1 MLAQE
6 MVMANLTIRNLDNA
20 VVERLKNRAKA
31 NNRSLEAEVR
41 DLLERSVGP
50 MSREEFIGLARRVR
64 AMTPN
69 MPQTDSTI
77 LLREDRDTITDATD
91 EPRRRRKRG
100 YQVVHRGKPRC
111 RGRRASSSARVPV
124 RI

>member
-1 MLAQE
+1 MT
-6 MVMANLTIRNLDNA
+6 NLTIRNLVDA

-50 MSREEFIGLARRVR
+50 MSREEFIGLARRIR

-69 MPQTDSTI
+69 VPQTDST
-77 LLREDRDTITDATD
+77 LLIREDRDSD
-91 EPRRRRKRG
+91 
-100 YQVVHRGKPRC
+100 H
-111 RGRRASSSARVPV
+111 GRDG
-124 RI
+124 